1 MVILFLLLQ
10 ISSPNALNIKG
21 WMLARFMLSHVYMN
35 VCPTDK
41 RNLRT
46 NSPFSLSFCVWAFAL
61 CMSMCPMH
69 TGAHGGQRGPGSP
82 ESLELALQSDVCF
95 RVGAGSATLVLF

>member
-21 WMLARFMLSHVYMN
+21 WMLTRFMLSHVHMN

-46 NSPFSLSFCVWAFAL
+46 NGPFSLSFCVWAFAL
-61 CMSMCPMH
+61 LMSTRPMH
-69 TGAHGGQRGPGSP
+69 AGARGGQRGPGSP
-82 ESLELALQSDVCF
+82 GSLELARQSDECF
-95 RVGAGSATLVLF
+95 HMGAGSGTLVLF